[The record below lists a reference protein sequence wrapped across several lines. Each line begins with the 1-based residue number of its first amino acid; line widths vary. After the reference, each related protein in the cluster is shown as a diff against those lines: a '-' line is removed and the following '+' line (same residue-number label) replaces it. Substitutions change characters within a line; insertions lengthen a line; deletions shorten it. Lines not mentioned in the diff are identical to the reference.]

1 MGVVLEGV
9 GLTHA
14 GGAPALQDI
23 DLRIEAGERVAI
35 IGSSGAGKTTLLRLL
50 ATGLMPSRG
59 QLALFDQAPAQLR
72 PRALQRLRSRIGL
85 IHQSPPIPP
94 RQRVVTAVQAGR
106 LGQWSL
112 ARALLSLCYPTDIEG
127 VEQVLAPLD
136 LTDKLFRRCDQ
147 LSGGQLQRVGIARV
161 LYQRAELV
169 LADEPVAAM
178 DPLLADHTV
187 ALLNRLAAERRVTLV
202 ASLHAVDLALKHFS
216 RVIGLRAGRLH
227 FDCAAGQVSEAMLA
241 SLYAN
246 QELGAVP
253 AEPGM
258 PIAGSAAH
266 ATGDRTGIAPR
277 CL

>member
-14 GGAPALQDI
+14 GGLPALQGI
-23 DLRIEAGERVAI
+23 DLRIEAGERVAV

-50 ATGLMPSRG
+50 ATGLMPSTGRLTLLG
-59 QLALFDQAPAQLR
+59 QTPAQLGSA
-72 PRALQRLRSRIGL
+72 ALKKLRSRIGL
-85 IHQSPPIPP
+85 IHQSPPLPP

-112 ARALLSLCYPTDIEG
+112 PRALMSLCYPLDING
-127 VEQVLAPLD
+127 VEQVLTPMD
-136 LTDKLFRRCDQ
+136 LTDKLFSRCDQ

-187 ALLNRLAAERRVTLV
+187 ALLNRLAAERQVTLV

-216 RVIGLRAGRLH
+216 RVIGLRAGRVH
-227 FDCAAGQVSEAMLA
+227 FDCPAGQVTDALLE

-246 QELGAVP
+246 DELGPVQAQANHPVP
-253 AEPGM
+253 QTFGPV
-258 PIAGSAAH
+258 AGV
-266 ATGDRTGIAPR
+266 APR

>member
-1 MGVVLEGV
+1 MGIVLEGV

-14 GGAPALQDI
+14 GGLPALQDI
-23 DLRIEAGERVAI
+23 DLRIEKGERVAV

-50 ATGLMPSRG
+50 ATGLMPSSG
-59 QLALFDQAPAQLR
+59 HLSLLDQAPAQLR
-72 PRALQRLRSRIGL
+72 AGALKKLRSRIGL
-85 IHQSPPIPP
+85 IHQSPPLPP

-112 ARALLSLCYPTDIEG
+112 PRALASLCYPLDIDG
-127 VEQVLAPLD
+127 VEQVLAPMD
-136 LTDKLFRRCDQ
+136 LTAKLFSRCDQ

-187 ALLNRLAAERRVTLV
+187 ALLNRLAAERNVTLV
-202 ASLHAVDLALKHFS
+202 ASLHAVDLALKHFP

-227 FDCAAGQVSEAMLA
+227 FDCPAEQITDALLE

-246 QELGAVP
+246 DELGPVQSTDQVHGTP
-253 AEPGM
+253 
-258 PIAGSAAH
+258 AAH
-266 ATGDRTGIAPR
+266 QHSRNAAGVAPR

>member
-14 GGAPALQDI
+14 GGLPALMDV
-23 DLRIEAGERVAI
+23 DLRIGSGERVAI

-50 ATGLMPSRG
+50 ATGLIPSSG
-59 QLALFDQAPAQLR
+59 KLSLLDQNPAQLR
-72 PRALQRLRSRIGL
+72 AGALKKLRCRIGL

-112 ARALLSLCYPTDIEG
+112 GRALLSLCYPSDIAG

-136 LTDKLFRRCDQ
+136 LTGKLFSRCDQ

-187 ALLNRLAAERRVTLV
+187 ALLNRLAAERQVTLV
-202 ASLHAVDLALKHFS
+202 ASLHAVDLALKHFP
-216 RVIGLRAGRLH
+216 RVIGLRAGRVH
-227 FDCAAGQVSEAMLA
+227 FDCPAEQVSEAMLD

-246 QELGAVP
+246 TELGTVP
-253 AEPGM
+253 TGQPPARAQLVQGLQQGP
-258 PIAGSAAH
+258 AGVSA
-266 ATGDRTGIAPR
+266 R

>member
-1 MGVVLEGV
+1 MGVVLKGV

-14 GGAPALQDI
+14 GGLPALQDI
-23 DLRIEAGERVAI
+23 DLRIEAGERIAV

-50 ATGLMPSRG
+50 ATGLMPSTGRLTLLG
-59 QLALFDQAPAQLR
+59 QAPAQLGSA
-72 PRALQRLRSRIGL
+72 ALKKLRSRIGL
-85 IHQSPPIPP
+85 IHQSPPLPP

-112 ARALLSLCYPTDIEG
+112 PRALVSLCYPLDIAG
-127 VEQVLAPLD
+127 VEQVLAPMD
-136 LTDKLFRRCDQ
+136 LTDKLFSRCDQ

-161 LYQRAELV
+161 LYQRAALV

-187 ALLNRLAAERRVTLV
+187 ALLNRLAAERQVTLV
-202 ASLHAVDLALKHFS
+202 ASLHAVDLALKHFP
-216 RVIGLRAGRLH
+216 RVIGLRAGRVH
-227 FDCAAGQVSEAMLA
+227 FDCPAGEVTDALLA

-246 QELGAVP
+246 DELGPVQAQANHP
-253 AEPGM
+253 APQAFG
-258 PIAGSAAH
+258 PVAGVA
-266 ATGDRTGIAPR
+266 RR